1 MTEVLLPTEII
12 NKSNIMEDN
21 EEKRDGK
28 PAQKASTMQTWQRFV
43 DFILR
48 HLTQISIKYT
58 NWEEDQY
65 GYFCE
70 ALDFSEQIE
79 GAALSLA
86 DLRKRAKLLK
96 DEKAKSDRLNCDK
109 YGVRLPNA
117 IDTTPDPGPILAYLD
132 LVARLREVS
141 SVAADLQ
148 KSLKKAD
155 VSNIED
161 QVQIQKYWKA
171 MTLPRIDLS
180 IMTMKDSTAGPRAI
194 WSALSRTIF
203 YLSFQYLKKASVN
216 SGIELKPDADL
227 VSFNLTTEELDY
239 AKSIV
244 LAIDEQIQ
252 KQFSPTNQNDDLAAR
267 LSNMGKKEEIP
278 IPEIIGMSDDHGI
291 TLPDEVPKEKPL
303 KKKGKKGSKN
313 RAPKS
318 STKGHHRKVK

>member
-12 NKSNIMEDN
+12 NKSNTMENN
-21 EEKRDGK
+21 EEKNDLK

-58 NWEEDQY
+58 DWEEDQY
-65 GYFCE
+65 TYFCE

-96 DEKAKSDRLNCDK
+96 DEKAKADRLNCDK

-117 IDTTPDPGPILAYLD
+117 IDSTPDPGPILAYLD

-161 QVQIQKYWKA
+161 QVQIQKFWKA

-180 IMTMKDSTAGPRAI
+180 VMTMKDSTAGPRAI
-194 WSALSRTIF
+194 WGALSRSIF

-216 SGIELKPDADL
+216 SGIQLKPDADL
-227 VSFNLTTEELDY
+227 VSFNLTEEELEY

-244 LAIDEQIQ
+244 VAIDKQIQ
-252 KQFSPTNQNDDLAAR
+252 SQFTPNPNDDLLAR
-267 LSNMGKKEEIP
+267 LAGLGNKEEVEAP
-278 IPEIIGMSDDHGI
+278 RSIIGMSDDHAI
-291 TLPDEVPKEKPL
+291 LLPDDVPKEKPL
-303 KKKGKKGSKN
+303 KKKKKGSSKKSLQ
-313 RAPKS
+313 KS
-318 STKGHHRKVK
+318 STKGHHRKMK